1 MSYSVVQLAVDGS
14 AVHLA
19 TGTAPFDSQ
28 KPRVVFIHGAQ
39 NDHRVWDEQLA
50 WFAANAYGV
59 LAPDLPGHGQS
70 AGAPIASVELMGQ
83 WLGKLLA
90 TVTPVGADETKA
102 KAETTA
108 LQGGR
113 AEDALCAVA
122 DRDTPSFVL
131 VGHSMGSLAAL
142 ECAANYG
149 EHIAALVLV
158 GTALPMKVSPLLLAQ
173 ALHDEAAAIA
183 QIAQWSHAADLPDAS
198 STDIRARSER
208 LTAAEQL
215 MHSQASGVL
224 HTDLTACNNYL
235 QGLEAAAKV
244 TCPCLVVS
252 GSKDQMTAP
261 KFALRLQ
268 AALRAEQATLDG
280 AGHAMMSE
288 QGDALCEVI
297 DQFLSRHALSAH
309 LAPEK

>member
-19 TGTAPFDSQ
+19 TGTSPFDSQ
-28 KPRVVFIHGAQ
+28 KPRLVFIHGAQ

-90 TVTPVGADETKA
+90 TVTPVGA
-102 KAETTA
+102 
-108 LQGGR
+108 G
-113 AEDALCAVA
+113 
-122 DRDTPSFVL
+122 DTPSFVL

-149 EHIAALVLV
+149 KHVAALVLV
-158 GTALPMKVSPLLLAQ
+158 GTALPMKVSPLLLEQ
-173 ALHDEAAAIA
+173 ARNDEAAAIA
-183 QIAQWSHAADLPDAS
+183 QIAQWSHAADLPDAC

-208 LTAAEQL
+208 LVAAEQL

-224 HTDLTACNNYL
+224 HTDLSACNNYL

-252 GSKDQMTAP
+252 GSKDQMTAA

-268 AALRAEQATLDG
+268 AALHAEQATLDG